1 VFFFVVIAGIT
12 QRWISA
18 WADEFLIRH
27 TSSLSVIAISLI
39 EFVAQHPV
47 WSMLIG
53 VVAIV
58 LGHLIHAYYITHPF
72 HKWRAEKNGPKKDSP
87 AALTDT
93 EQKMLPT
100 RRPIVVPTKYGAI
113 RSGPYVGYS
122 GLSVRN
128 DGEPAYNVSAR
139 TVTLTGL
146 ATIHMDGTPQ
156 QLRQGEAEIAFPSWR
171 KSGNTSNLGNGLYYF
186 MVENKLDSITIPVT
200 YRDADFNWYQ
210 TDAIL
215 IKNQMARAV
224 EGSESGIQIDWK
236 QKAIREPKSSQ
247 SSTLPTLSDRAFA
260 LCHEMKEYIEN
271 LGPMEYD
278 TGKHAMTSGEIFTE
292 VNKEV
297 ILRAQKL
304 ESGYHRR
311 FAQRV
316 ADVYN
321 EFGEQGMIDRELE
334 QLASRQMD
342 DPEVFSGIIDRLR
355 RMAAEYVLRQQ
366 Q

>member
-1 VFFFVVIAGIT
+1 
-12 QRWISA
+12 
-18 WADEFLIRH
+18 
-27 TSSLSVIAISLI
+27 
-39 EFVAQHPV
+39 
-47 WSMLIG
+47 
-53 VVAIV
+53 
-58 LGHLIHAYYITHPF
+58 
-72 HKWRAEKNGPKKDSP
+72 
-87 AALTDT
+87 
-93 EQKMLPT
+93 
-100 RRPIVVPTKYGAI
+100 
-113 RSGPYVGYS
+113 
-122 GLSVRN
+122 
-128 DGEPAYNVSAR
+128 
-139 TVTLTGL
+139 
-146 ATIHMDGTPQ
+146 
-156 QLRQGEAEIAFPSWR
+156 
-171 KSGNTSNLGNGLYYF
+171 
-186 MVENKLDSITIPVT
+186 VENKLDSITIPVT